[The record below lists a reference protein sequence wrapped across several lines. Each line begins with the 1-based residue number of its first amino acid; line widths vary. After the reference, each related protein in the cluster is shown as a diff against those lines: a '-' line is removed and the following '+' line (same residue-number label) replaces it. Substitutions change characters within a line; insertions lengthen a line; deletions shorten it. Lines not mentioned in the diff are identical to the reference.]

1 MPEPADRDPITN
13 EPPSASHTRRHLSL
27 IWLVPLVALLAAGWL
42 GWRTLAGRG
51 PMITISTVSAEG
63 IEVGK
68 TKIKHHDIELG
79 TVESLKPA
87 PDLKSV
93 NIEAR
98 MNVYAKPHLTR
109 GSRFWVVRPRLSAEG
124 ISGLSTLISGSY
136 IEMDP
141 GDGDEERTFTAL
153 EDPPVIS
160 ADVPGTRYVL
170 KTGKLGSIIQ
180 GAPIS
185 FRGIK
190 VGQVLGYELSDQDG
204 TATVQIF
211 VQAPH
216 DTLVHEGS
224 RFWNASGF
232 SVEMGAS
239 GVRLQTESMQAIL
252 TGGIAFDVPP
262 GGDSGEVAKGG
273 SVFELYPNVDKASDA
288 LFTRKIPFLLHFSGS
303 VDGLAPGAPVRLRGI
318 QIGSVTD
325 VHLEYDAKTD
335 QQSVPV
341 MIDVEPQRVRL
352 LNSPDTTEGE
362 FRPRSYAAFR
372 RFVQRGLRARLI
384 SGSLIT
390 GQKLVSLDFMPNVPK
405 AEMIESGPI
414 PEIPTL
420 GDSDLDSVMQSA
432 KDVLVSVKSAVDG
445 IDQTIR
451 SPEVKHSLASLEHSM
466 ASFEAITKEAEPQ
479 VGPMLTELRS
489 ASRSADQALK
499 QAANSLGTIG
509 DSLSSD
515 PAGGDLAGT
524 LTELRNAAASLHQL
538 TDYLESHPESLIRGK
553 K

>member
-1 MPEPADRDPITN
+1 MSEPAERDPLTN
-13 EPPSASHTRRHLSL
+13 DHPTAGHTRRRFSL
-27 IWLVPLVALLAAGWL
+27 IWLVPIVALLAAGWL

-63 IEVGK
+63 IEAGK

-93 NIEAR
+93 AIEAR
-98 MNVYAKPHLTR
+98 MNVYAKAHLTQ
-109 GSRFWVVRPRLSAEG
+109 GTRFWVVRPRLSAEG
-124 ISGLSTLISGSY
+124 ITGLSTLISGSY

-141 GDGDEERTFTAL
+141 EPGEPERHFTAL

-170 KTGKLGSIIQ
+170 KTGRLGSIIQ

-190 VGQVLGYELSDQDG
+190 VGEVLGYELSDQDG

-232 SVEMGAS
+232 TVEMGAS
-239 GVRLQTESMQAIL
+239 GLRLQTESIQAIL

-262 GGDSGEVAKGG
+262 GGDTGEVAKGG
-273 SVFELYPNVDKASDA
+273 ATFELYPNVDKAGDA
-288 LFTRKIPFLLHFSGS
+288 LFTRKIAFLLHFSGN

-318 QIGSVTD
+318 QIGNVTD

-335 QQSVPV
+335 EQSVPV
-341 MIDVEPQRVRL
+341 LIDVEPQRVRL
-352 LNSPDTTEGE
+352 LNAPDTNDSE

-372 RFVQRGLRARLI
+372 RFVQRGLRARLA

-390 GQKLVSLDFMPNVPK
+390 GQKLVSLDFMPNAPK
-405 AEMIESGPI
+405 AEMIETGPI
-414 PEIPTL
+414 PEIPTI
-420 GDSDLDSVMQSA
+420 GASDLDSVMQSA

-451 SPEVKHSLASLEHSM
+451 SPELKHSLASLDRSM
-466 ASFEAITKEAEPQ
+466 SNFEAITKEAEPQ
-479 VGPMLTELRS
+479 VGPMLSELRS

-499 QAANSLGTIG
+499 QAARALGAIG

-515 PAGGDLAGT
+515 PTGGDLAGT

>member
-1 MPEPADRDPITN
+1 MPDPGDHPTAD
-13 EPPSASHTRRHLSL
+13 HTRRRFHL
-27 IWLVPLVALLAAGWL
+27 IWLVPIVALMAAGWL
-42 GWRTLAGRG
+42 GIRTLAERG
-51 PMITISTVSAEG
+51 PMITIHVASAEG
-63 IEVGK
+63 IEAGK

-79 TVESLKPA
+79 TVESVKPA
-87 PDLKSV
+87 RDLKSV
-93 NIEAR
+93 TLEAR
-98 MNVYAKPHLTR
+98 MNVYAKPHLTQ
-109 GSRFWVVRPRLSAEG
+109 GARFWVVRPRLSAEG
-124 ISGLSTLISGSY
+124 ITGLSTLISGSY

-141 GDGDEERTFTAL
+141 GDGEEERSFTAL
-153 EDPPVIS
+153 DEPPVIS

-170 KTGKLGSIIQ
+170 RTDRLGSIIQ

-190 VGQVLGYELSDQDG
+190 VGEVLGYQLSDQDG

-211 VQAPH
+211 VQSPH

-232 SVEMGAS
+232 TVEVGSS
-239 GVRLQTESMQAIL
+239 GLRLQTESIQAIL

-262 GGDSGEVAKGG
+262 GGDTGEVAKAGAT
-273 SVFELYPNVDKASDA
+273 FELYTNVEKARDA

-335 QQSVPV
+335 LQTVPV

-352 LNSPDTTEGE
+352 LNAPDIAEGE
-362 FRPRSYAAFR
+362 FRPRSYDAFR
-372 RFVQRGLRARLI
+372 RFVQRGLRARLM

-390 GQKLVSLDFMPNVPK
+390 GQKLVSLDFMPGAPK
-405 AEMIESGPI
+405 AEMIDAGPI
-414 PEIPTL
+414 PEIPTI

-445 IDQTIR
+445 VDQIVR
-451 SPEVKHSLASLEHSM
+451 SPELKNSLTSLERSM
-466 ASFEAITKEAEPQ
+466 AHFETITKEAEPQ
-479 VGPMLTELRS
+479 VGPMLNELRS

-499 QAANSLGTIG
+499 QAAASLGTVG
-509 DSLSSD
+509 DALSSD

-524 LTELRNAAASLHQL
+524 LTELRIAAGSLHQL

>member
-1 MPEPADRDPITN
+1 MPEPADPKSDH
-13 EPPSASHTRRHLSL
+13 PSATLTPRRRLHLV
-27 IWLVPLVALLAAGWL
+27 WLVPIIALLAAGWL

-51 PMITISTVSAEG
+51 PMITIGISSAEG
-63 IEVGK
+63 IEAGK

-79 TVESLKPA
+79 TVESVEPSE
-87 PDLKSV
+87 DLSRV
-93 NIEAR
+93 TVEAR
-98 MNVYAKPHLTR
+98 MNVHAKAHLTQNT
-109 GSRFWVVRPRLSAEG
+109 RFWVVRPRLSAEG
-124 ISGLSTLISGSY
+124 ITGLSTLISGSY

-141 GDGDEERTFTAL
+141 GQGDPERNFTAM
-153 EDPPVIS
+153 EEPPVIS
-160 ADVPGTRYVL
+160 ADVPGTHFVL
-170 KTGKLGSIIQ
+170 KTERLGSIIQ

-190 VGQVLGYELSDQDG
+190 VGQVLGYELSDEDG
-204 TATVQIF
+204 TTTVQVFI
-211 VQAPH
+211 QSPH
-216 DTLVHEGS
+216 DKLVHEGT

-232 SVEMGAS
+232 TVEMG
-239 GVRLQTESMQAIL
+239 GNGLKLQTESIQAIL
-252 TGGIAFDVPP
+252 TGGVAFDVPP
-262 GGDSGEVAKGG
+262 GGDMGNAAKGN
-273 SVFELYPNVDKASDA
+273 STFELYPNIDKARDA

-341 MIDVEPQRVRL
+341 MIDVEPQRVHL
-352 LNSPDTTEGE
+352 LNEANVKDEE

-372 RFVQRGLRARLI
+372 RFVQRGLRARLT

-405 AEMIESGPI
+405 AEMIEVGPI
-414 PEIPTL
+414 PEIPTM
-420 GDSDLDSVMQSA
+420 GESDLDSVMQSA

-445 IDQTIR
+445 MDEVIR
-451 SPEVKHSLASLEHSM
+451 SPELKHSLASLDQSM
-466 ASFEAITKEAEPQ
+466 GHLEAITKEAQPQ
-479 VGPMLTELRS
+479 IGPMLAELRS
-489 ASRSADQALK
+489 ASRSADLALK
-499 QAANSLGTIG
+499 QAAASLGTVG
-509 DSLSSD
+509 DALSSD

-524 LTELRNAAASLHQL
+524 LGELRNAAASLHQL
-538 TDYLESHPESLIRGK
+538 TDYLENHPESLIRGK

>member
-1 MPEPADRDPITN
+1 MPEPADRDPLTN
-13 EPPSASHTRRHLSL
+13 DLPSAGHMRRRFSL
-27 IWLVPLVALLAAGWL
+27 IWLVPIVALLAAGWL

-79 TVESLKPA
+79 TVEALKPA
-87 PDLKSV
+87 SDLKSV
-93 NIEAR
+93 AIEAR
-98 MNVYAKPHLTR
+98 MNVYATPHLTQ

-124 ISGLSTLISGSY
+124 ITGLSTLISGSY

-141 GDGDEERTFTAL
+141 GQGDAERNFTAL

-170 KTGKLGSIIQ
+170 KTGRLGSIIQ

-190 VGQVLGYELSDQDG
+190 VGEVLGYELSDQDG

-232 SVEMGAS
+232 TVEMGAS
-239 GVRLQTESMQAIL
+239 GLRLQTESIQAIL

-262 GGDSGEVAKGG
+262 GGDTGDVVKGG
-273 SVFELYPNVDKASDA
+273 STFELYPNVETARDA

-318 QIGSVTD
+318 QIGNVTD

-335 QQSVPV
+335 EQTVPV

-352 LNSPDTTEGE
+352 LNTTDTTDGE

-372 RFVQRGLRARLI
+372 RFVQRGLRARLA

-390 GQKLVSLDFMPNVPK
+390 GQKLVSLDFMPNAPK
-405 AEMIESGPI
+405 AEMIETGPI
-414 PEIPTL
+414 PEIPTI
-420 GDSDLDSVMQSA
+420 GASDLDSVMQSA

-451 SPEVKHSLASLEHSM
+451 SPELKHSLASLDRSM
-466 ASFEAITKEAEPQ
+466 SNFEAITKEAQPQ
-479 VGPMLTELRS
+479 VGPMLSELRS

-499 QAANSLGTIG
+499 QAAASLGTIG

-515 PAGGDLAGT
+515 PSGGDLAGT

>member
-1 MPEPADRDPITN
+1 MPEPADRDPLTN
-13 EPPSASHTRRHLSL
+13 DRPTAEQTRRRFSL

-79 TVESLKPA
+79 TVSSLKPA

-93 NIEAR
+93 AIEAR
-98 MNVYAKPHLTR
+98 MNVYATPHLTQ
-109 GSRFWVVRPRLSAEG
+109 GTRFWVVRPRLSAEG
-124 ISGLSTLISGSY
+124 ITGLSTLISGSY

-141 GDGDEERTFTAL
+141 EPGEPERHFTAL

-160 ADVPGTRYVL
+160 ADVPGTHYVL
-170 KTGKLGSIIQ
+170 KTGRLGSIIQ
-180 GAPIS
+180 GAPVS

-190 VGQVLGYELSDQDG
+190 VGEVLGYQLSDQDG

-216 DTLVHEGS
+216 DRLVHDGS

-232 SVEMGAS
+232 TVEMGAS
-239 GVRLQTESMQAIL
+239 GLQLQTESIQAIL

-262 GGDSGEVAKGG
+262 GGDTGEVAKGG
-273 SVFELYPNVDKASDA
+273 ATFELYPNVEKARDA

-318 QIGSVTD
+318 QIGNVTD
-325 VHLEYDAKTD
+325 VHLEYDARTD
-335 QQSVPV
+335 EQTVPV
-341 MIDVEPQRVRL
+341 LIDVEPQRVRL
-352 LNSPDTTEGE
+352 LNAPDTTEAE

-372 RFVQRGLRARLI
+372 RFVQRGLRARLA

-390 GQKLVSLDFMPNVPK
+390 GQKLVSLDFMPNAPK

-414 PEIPTL
+414 PELPTI
-420 GDSDLDSVMQSA
+420 GASDIDSVMQSA

-451 SPEVKHSLASLEHSM
+451 SPELKHSLASLDHSM
-466 ASFEAITKEAEPQ
+466 SNLEAITKEAQPQ
-479 VGPMLTELRS
+479 IGPMLSELRA

-499 QAANSLGTIG
+499 QAAASLGTIG
-509 DSLSSD
+509 ESLSSD